1 MHVRF
6 LITTMVDETFE
17 YPEASGTTAKR
28 ESLSTSGS
36 RMVVRFT
43 SRSGATIYG
52 GARSRKRFQ
61 VKVYMGSFLQLLRW
75 MVRCLPRP
83 IAYVQELS

>member
-1 MHVRF
+1 
-6 LITTMVDETFE
+6 MVDETFE

-28 ESLSTSGS
+28 ENLSTSGS

-43 SRSGATIYG
+43 GRSGATIYG

-61 VKVYMGSFLQLLRW
+61 VKAYMESFLQLLR
-75 MVRCLPRP
+75 
-83 IAYVQELS
+83 